1 MIGFNSLFSQIPR
14 LNLSASLALCMM
26 FLIPGS
32 LIAANPDKPD
42 FWVRNDA
49 GTITHNWTDDPDQS
63 LVMNMQGR
71 KVVMQFNSSVTN
83 GLSLYFPFFQCEE

>member
-1 MIGFNSLFSQIPR
+1 MTGFNSLFSKIPR

-32 LIAANPDKPD
+32 LIAVNPDKPD

-49 GTITHNWTDDPDQS
+49 GTITHTWTVNDPDQS

-71 KVVMQFNSSVTN
+71 KVVMQFQFISHKWFELILPVFSM
-83 GLSLYFPFFQCEE
+83 